1 MQYYIIAITMI
12 NMIIYDMHIQA
23 KSIYLNFLGFP
34 MEMQLRI
41 CVNLDMPLFMVLY
54 ELKQIEDHSQFR
66 G

>member
-1 MQYYIIAITMI
+1 MRYYIIAITMT
-12 NMIIYDMHIQA
+12 NMIIYDMYIKA

-34 MEMQLRI
+34 MEMKLRI
-41 CVNLDMPLFMVLY
+41 CVNLGMPLFMVLY